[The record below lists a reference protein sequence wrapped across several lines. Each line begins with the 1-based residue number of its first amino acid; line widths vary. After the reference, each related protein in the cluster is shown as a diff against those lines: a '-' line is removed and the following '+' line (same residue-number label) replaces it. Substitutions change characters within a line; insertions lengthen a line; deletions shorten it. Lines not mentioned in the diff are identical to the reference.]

1 MGSTDMQQRL
11 ARLETV
17 QSVVLDISRRS
28 VRSPDLREFFRAV
41 HVNVQRIM
49 HAPNCYIALR
59 EGVDCIR
66 YLYDVDE
73 KDGETDPET
82 LFPLLPGESS
92 PTAWV
97 IRNGKALNATAE
109 QFESRG
115 GWGTGTD
122 AEHWLGMP
130 LTDSDG
136 ETFGALV
143 IQSYT
148 PGVRY
153 SAEDIALFELV
164 SLHVAYAIEQVKFTN
179 RLERAIADRT
189 RLLQREVAERRH
201 GEKLQHAL
209 YEISALSADAPDLG
223 VFYRELHRILGELMY
238 AKNLIIT
245 NYDEADDLVSFPYY
259 ADEKDPPPPPDYR
272 RPPGS
277 GLTGFVMTTRQPQRI
292 DQARYH
298 QLVDNGAV
306 HGVIGS
312 DDFNVWLGVPMIY
325 QERMLGVIILQS
337 YDNAV
342 GYGQDDLELLTFV
355 AHHIATA
362 LSRKQADEALRTALD
377 DLATSSSAVHSKND
391 ALEGTLAELRLA
403 QDELIRQ
410 EKLASLG
417 ALVAGVAHEINTP
430 IGIGITAAS
439 HLHDQLKRQIATRD
453 ADPLNGK
460 PAGGFEAMAVES
472 CTMILR
478 NLQRADELV
487 RSFKQ
492 VAVDQSSEQRR
503 RFDLR
508 QYVDEV
514 LMSLQPKLK
523 RTQFRIV
530 VKIPAGIVMD
540 TYPSAIYQILTNL
553 VMNSIVHGFEGLEAG
568 EMSVDAVA
576 SDDKVVIT
584 FADNGRGMLKEVRSR
599 IFDPFFTTR
608 RGRGGTGLGMHIV
621 YNLVTQRL
629 KGRIEVASTLGEGTK
644 FTITVPQTVSA

>member
-1 MGSTDMQQRL
+1 MGSTDMQLRL

-41 HVNVQRIM
+41 HVNLQRLM

-82 LFPLLPGESS
+82 LFPLLPGEGS

-97 IRNGKALNATAE
+97 IRNGKVLDATAE

-130 LTDSDG
+130 LTDSVG

-153 SAEDIALFELV
+153 GAEDIALFELV
-164 SLHVAYAIEQVKFTN
+164 SLHVAYAIEQVKFTT

-223 VFYRELHRILGELMY
+223 VFYQELHRILAELMY

-245 NYDEADDLVSFPYY
+245 NYAEADDLVSFPYY
-259 ADEKDPPPPPDYR
+259 ADEKDPPPPPDFR

-292 DQARYH
+292 DQTRYRE
-298 QLVDNGAV
+298 LVAGGTV

-312 DDFNVWLGVPMIY
+312 DDFNVWMGVPMIY
-325 QERMLGVIILQS
+325 HERMLGVIILQS
-337 YDNAV
+337 YDNAIS
-342 GYGQDDLELLTFV
+342 YGQDDLELLTFV

-377 DLATSSSAVHSKND
+377 DLATSSRAVHSKNEE
-391 ALEGTLAELRLA
+391 LEGTLAELRLA

-439 HLHDQLKRQIATRD
+439 HLHDQLTRQLA
-453 ADPLNGK
+453 AQVANPLDGR
-460 PAGGFEAMAVES
+460 PTGGFEAMAAES

-508 QYVDEV
+508 QYTDEV
-514 LMSLQPKLK
+514 LISLQPKLK
-523 RTQFRIV
+523 RTPYRILV
-530 VKIPAGIVMD
+530 EIPAGIVMD
-540 TYPSAIYQILTNL
+540 TYPSAIYQILSNL

-568 EMSVDAVA
+568 EMTVVA
-576 SDDKVVIT
+576 ATADDKTVIT

-644 FTITVPQTVSA
+644 FTITVPRVVSG